1 MTSPAA
7 LVPAGVRGQ
16 ATVVVLLA
24 LGVAAA
30 LGLVGLSFVGVA
42 VERARAQSTA
52 DGAALAAARALARPP
67 FGLAAARAAAA
78 VYVRASGAGLV
89 DVAVAGAAVEVRVRR
104 PRRRLAVPVLLGGG
118 GAPVGAEAVARAAL
132 APGWAAVGDGGIVG
146 AGGGADGLPADVP
159 PAVRGLI
166 LAAAARERLPPGVLA
181 AQLRAESGFSP
192 TAVSRVG
199 AQGIAQFM
207 PATWAGSW
215 NPWRGAS
222 PFDPAA
228 AIPAQA
234 RYLRRLLDAVGG
246 DLAHAL
252 AAYNA
257 GLAGSAGGPEA
268 WPAETRAYV
277 GTILRAAGVAG
288 DGAANGGADVAG
300 RVPVVGGALAAGG
313 IVAAAALGGL
323 DELRPRL
330 VG

>member
-1 MTSPAA
+1 
-7 LVPAGVRGQ
+7 
-16 ATVVVLLA
+16 
-24 LGVAAA
+24 
-30 LGLVGLSFVGVA
+30 
-42 VERARAQSTA
+42 
-52 DGAALAAARALARPP
+52 
-67 FGLAAARAAAA
+67 
-78 VYVRASGAGLV
+78 
-89 DVAVAGAAVEVRVRR
+89 
-104 PRRRLAVPVLLGGG
+104 
-118 GAPVGAEAVARAAL
+118 
-132 APGWAAVGDGGIVG
+132 
-146 AGGGADGLPADVP
+146 VP
-159 PAVRGLI
+159 PALRGLI
-166 LAAAARERLPPGVLA
+166 LAAAARERLPPAVLA
-181 AQLRAESGFSP
+181 AQMRAESGFSP

-257 GLAGSAGGPEA
+257 GLAGSAGGPAA

-277 GTILRAAGVAG
+277 ATILRGAGLAAAGGVGAG
-288 DGAANGGADVAG
+288 STAAG
-300 RVPVVGGALAAGG
+300 RVPVVGGALAVGG
-313 IVAAAALGGL
+313 VVAAAALGGL